1 MSMKLFVNIYS
12 MTTKYNFMSI
22 YTYTGVQKFL
32 YTIEMI
38 DFFNTKHL
46 ISRQQTN
53 WSR

>member
-1 MSMKLFVNIYS
+1 MCLQTNEMELLVY
-12 MTTKYNFMSI
+12 MTCIIMI
-22 YTYTGVQKFL
+22 LYTGVQKFL

-46 ISRQQTN
+46 LSRQQTN